1 MHIHINTLQSN
12 QLTNLVHYTGI
23 EQQILIDEALCLFLD
38 RWEYLLAQDPYY
50 EHLEATHY
58 ESILSQNHTVEI
70 DLSSYP
76 GSDIAAFL
84 TEHYSL
90 NTVAL
95 GYVIRKALA
104 LLFEGKAVL
113 KAAHV

>member
-12 QLTNLVHYTGI
+12 QIANIVHYTGI
-23 EQQILIDEALCLFLD
+23 EQQILIDEALCLFRE

-50 EHLEATHY
+50 EHLETTHY
-58 ESILSQNHTVEI
+58 ESILPQNHTVEI
-70 DLSSYP
+70 DLVSSP
-76 GSDIAAFL
+76 GSDIATFL

-90 NTVAL
+90 NTVSL

-104 LLFEGKAVL
+104 LLFEGKAVR
-113 KAAHV
+113 KATHV